1 MYSAEMRAFFSRLS
15 AVSPPA
21 QLRSDAAPR
30 PVATAARA
38 PIEPPSL
45 VSWNL
50 TAACDLRCPHCYL
63 DAGNKADGEL
73 STEEAKTLIDSLAR
87 MGTEMLI
94 MTGGEPL
101 LRKDLLELIR
111 YATDASIRVV
121 LGTNGVLLDPDK
133 ARELREA
140 GLMGV
145 GISVDSTRPEKHD
158 AFRGRPGSFDR
169 ALAASESCRVEGL
182 PVVMQSSLMDWN
194 EEEFPELVQLARDRG
209 AVAFNAYFLVCT
221 GRGERLSDIDR
232 EQYERTLR
240 WLVAEESAHVGSMMV
255 RAKCAP
261 HAARIAC
268 QESSPLGGSAGC
280 LAGKS
285 YVRIGPRGEV
295 TPCPYMPTEVGNVR
309 DDDFEHVWNTAPL
322 LTQLREGG
330 LTGRCGRCEFQKVC
344 GGCRARALASSGDA
358 MGDDPWCSH
367 EPSGSVRPHDVKVL
381 WTEEARER
389 LARVPAFI
397 RGRLETG
404 LEAHARAR
412 GLAAVTPELM
422 AEVRRNAGWPPGGS
436 TG

>member
-1 MYSAEMRAFFSRLS
+1 MHALFPRLS
-15 AVSPPA
+15 AASIGA
-21 QLRSDAAPR
+21 RLRSGAAPER
-30 PVATAARA
+30 VASEA
-38 PIEPPSL
+38 EPPSFEPSL

-50 TAACDLRCPHCYL
+50 TGACDLRCPHCYL
-63 DAGNKADGEL
+63 DAGKTLDGEL
-73 STEEAKTLIDSLAR
+73 STEEAKALIDALAS

-101 LRKDLLELIR
+101 LRGDLLELIR
-111 YATDASIRVV
+111 CATDASIRVV
-121 LGTNGVLLDPDK
+121 LGTNGVLLDREK

-140 GLMGV
+140 GLSGV
-145 GISVDSTRPEKHD
+145 GISIDSTKPEHHD

-169 ALAASESCRVEGL
+169 TVAAIDACRAEGL
-182 PVVMQSSLMDWN
+182 PVVMQSSMMEWN
-194 EEEFPELVQLARDRG
+194 EAELPELVRLARDKG

-221 GRGERLSDIDR
+221 GRGEKLSDIDR
-232 EQYERTLR
+232 DQYERTLR
-240 WLVAEESAHVGSMMV
+240 WLVAEESAHLGSMMV

-268 QESSPLGGSAGC
+268 EVDSPLGGSAGC

-309 DDDFEHVWNTAPL
+309 DDGFERVWKTAPL
-322 LTQLREGG
+322 LMQLREGALG
-330 LTGRCGRCEFQKVC
+330 GRCGRCEFEKVC

-367 EPSGSVRPHDVKVL
+367 EPSGSMRPQEVKVL
-381 WTEEARER
+381 WTKEARER
-389 LARVPAFI
+389 LAPGPAFL
-397 RGRLETG
+397 RGRLELG
-404 LEAHARAR
+404 LEAHARGR

-422 AEVRRNAGWPPGGS
+422 AEVRRNAGWPPGG
-436 TG
+436 TID